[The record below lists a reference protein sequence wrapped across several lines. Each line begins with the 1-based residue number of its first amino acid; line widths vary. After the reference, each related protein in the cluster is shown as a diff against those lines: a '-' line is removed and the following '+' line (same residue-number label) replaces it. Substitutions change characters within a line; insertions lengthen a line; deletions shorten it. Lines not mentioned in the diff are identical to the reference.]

1 MSRPR
6 RGWHCLSG
14 ETAWSDARRAAAVSL
29 SVRPIKGFFCAAQK
43 AHRKVG
49 LIALL
54 RKDPLAGSCRE
65 AATARALNG
74 GRAPFQAG
82 PPKVQISFLRMRRF

>member
-1 MSRPR
+1 VSRPR

-54 RKDPLAGSCRE
+54 RKDHSRVPVERQAPLER
-65 AATARALNG
+65 
-74 GRAPFQAG
+74 
-82 PPKVQISFLRMRRF
+82 